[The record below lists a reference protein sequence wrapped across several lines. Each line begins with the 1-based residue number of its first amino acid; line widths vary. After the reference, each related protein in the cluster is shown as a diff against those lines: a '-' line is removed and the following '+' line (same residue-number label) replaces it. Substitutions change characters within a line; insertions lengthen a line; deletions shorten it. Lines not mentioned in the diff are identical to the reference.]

1 MGYSIR
7 ALLRETLRAL
17 LAPARGR
24 HSAAV
29 RRRSTRVR
37 RYAPLPAP
45 ERAIAQTKAPAQTPR
60 PAPRSTPPP
69 APIPAGDVALV
80 RGYYRAFER
89 EMEHR
94 QAEAR
99 ARLGR
104 WTAKPS
110 TVPVR
115 VPQPRPVPP
124 GDLLAPVPE
133 AVLTLDRR
141 ADRTAVAV

>member
-7 ALLRETLRAL
+7 ALLRETLHTLRAL

-24 HSAAV
+24 HSAAAR

-45 ERAIAQTKAPAQTPR
+45 EQAVAPAPR
-60 PAPRSTPPP
+60 PAPRLTPPP
-69 APIPAGDVALV
+69 APIPAEDVALV

-89 EMEHR
+89 ETAQR

-99 ARLGR
+99 ARLDR
-104 WTAKPS
+104 WSAKPP
-110 TVPVR
+110 TPPAR

-124 GDLLAPVPE
+124 GDLLAPTPE
-133 AVLTLDRR
+133 TAMTLDGR

>member
-7 ALLRETLRAL
+7 ALLRETLHTLRTL
-17 LAPARGR
+17 LSPARGR

-37 RYAPLPAP
+37 RYAPPPAP
-45 ERAIAQTKAPAQTPR
+45 EQAVAPAPR
-60 PAPRSTPPP
+60 PAPTLAPPP
-69 APIPAGDVALV
+69 APIPAEDVALV
-80 RGYYRAFER
+80 RGYYLAFER
-89 EMEHR
+89 EREHR

-99 ARLGR
+99 ARLDR

-110 TVPVR
+110 TAPVR

-124 GDLLAPVPE
+124 GDLLAPIPE
-133 AVLTLDRR
+133 TVMTLDGR
-141 ADRTAVAV
+141 ADRTEVTV